1 MSDQGRVA
9 IVTASAGAVA
19 GPDALTS
26 VFRRSLL
33 ACSTFLLA
41 AVLLA
46 LRATNTRG
54 EAVDPRVT
62 SLPDVHPL
70 KPEPEWGE

>member
-9 IVTASAGAVA
+9 IVTAGARAVA

-26 VFRRSLL
+26 VFQRSLL

-41 AVLLA
+41 AVLIA

-54 EAVDPRVT
+54 ETVDPRVT
-62 SLPDVHPL
+62 SLPDVQPFQ
-70 KPEPEWGE
+70 PEPEGGK